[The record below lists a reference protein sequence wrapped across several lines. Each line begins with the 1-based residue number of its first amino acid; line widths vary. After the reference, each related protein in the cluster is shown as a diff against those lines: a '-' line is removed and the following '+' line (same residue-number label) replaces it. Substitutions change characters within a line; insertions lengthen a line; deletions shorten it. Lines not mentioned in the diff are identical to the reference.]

1 MKILI
6 AEDDAVTRKL
16 LQVHLAKWHH
26 KVTACSNG
34 SDARQILRSEDPPKL
49 VILDWM
55 MPGID
60 GVTLCREIRKLEK
73 HSYTYVILLTSRSLK
88 EDVVEGLE
96 AGADDYIIKPFDVH
110 ELKVRVRAGTRIVKL
125 QEDLIAALHAS
136 EFQASHD
143 ALTGLWNRRAILEKV
158 QQELDRCSRDGTNL
172 GLIIADVDHFKEVND
187 HYGHLAGDAVLREL
201 AVRIDSSRRSYDA
214 VGRYGGEEFIILLPG
229 CDGEGAGAW
238 AERFR
243 VVVANVPLQTKEGE
257 FRCSM
262 SFGAAALDLRRD
274 HDLNSLLRKADEA
287 LLLAKNRGR
296 NRVELWRNTAEGP
309 EPLMSASQQP
319 EV

>member
-1 MKILI
+1 MRILI
-6 AEDDAVTRKL
+6 AEDDSVTRKL
-16 LQVHLAKWHH
+16 LQVQLAKWHH
-26 KVTACSNG
+26 KVTACSDG
-34 SDARQILRSEDPPKL
+34 SDARQILRGEDPPKL

-88 EDVVEGLE
+88 QDVVEGLE

-125 QEDLIAALHAS
+125 QEDLMAALHAS

-158 QQELDRCSRDGTNL
+158 QQELDRCKRDGTNL
-172 GLIIADVDHFKEVND
+172 GLIIADVDHFKQVND
-187 HYGHLAGDAVLREL
+187 IYGHLAGDAVLREL
-201 AVRIDSSRRSYDA
+201 AKRIDSSRRSYDA
-214 VGRYGGEEFIILLPG
+214 VGRYGGEEFVILLPG
-229 CDGEGAGAW
+229 CDGDEAAAW
-238 AERFR
+238 AERLR
-243 VVVANVPLQTKEGE
+243 AAVANIPLQTNEGE
-257 FRCSM
+257 LRCSM
-262 SFGAAALDLRRD
+262 SFGASALDLSKD
-274 HDLNSLLRKADEA
+274 YDLNSLLQNADEA

-296 NRVELWRNTAEGP
+296 NRVELWRNAAEKIRAP
-309 EPLMSASQQP
+309 EAGESAI
-319 EV
+319 

>member
-1 MKILI
+1 MRILI
-6 AEDDAVTRKL
+6 AEDDSVTRKL

-26 KVTACSNG
+26 EVMACSDG
-34 SDARQILRSEDPPKL
+34 SDAWQILRGEDPPKL
-49 VILDWM
+49 AILDWM

-73 HSYTYVILLTSRSLK
+73 HPYTYVILLTSRSLK

-125 QEDLIAALHAS
+125 QEDLMAALHAS

-158 QQELDRCSRDGTNL
+158 QQELDRCKRDGTNL
-172 GLIIADVDHFKEVND
+172 GLIIADVDHFKQVND
-187 HYGHLAGDAVLREL
+187 IYGHLAGDAVLREL
-201 AVRIDSSRRSYDA
+201 AKRIDSSRRSYDA
-214 VGRYGGEEFIILLPG
+214 VGRYGGEEFVILLPG
-229 CDGEGAGAW
+229 CDGDEAAAW
-238 AERFR
+238 AERLR
-243 VVVANVPLQTKEGE
+243 AAVANIPLQTNEGE
-257 FRCSM
+257 LRCSM
-262 SFGAAALDLRRD
+262 SFGASALDLSKD
-274 HDLNSLLRKADEA
+274 YDLNSLLQNADEA

-296 NRVELWRNTAEGP
+296 NRVELWRNADEKIRAP
-309 EPLMSASQQP
+309 EARESAI
-319 EV
+319 